1 MKNALLEIFV
11 IFVAHPIISE
21 AEYYIKDFG
30 DLMGVE
36 LAIWTINT
44 IGNVNLGNLC
54 RKEIIDLLKNRW
66 IKPSLL
72 AELFLI

>member
-36 LAIWTINT
+36 LAI
-44 IGNVNLGNLC
+44 
-54 RKEIIDLLKNRW
+54 
-66 IKPSLL
+66 
-72 AELFLI
+72 